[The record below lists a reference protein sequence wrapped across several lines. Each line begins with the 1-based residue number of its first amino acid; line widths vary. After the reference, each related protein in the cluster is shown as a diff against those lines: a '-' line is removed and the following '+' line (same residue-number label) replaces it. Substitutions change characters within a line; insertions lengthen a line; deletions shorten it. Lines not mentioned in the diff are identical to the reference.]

1 LQGNVLADA
10 TIHQIFTIEGG
21 LISLYEIGETD
32 TIQEMIQKNKAA
44 NEQ

>member
-1 LQGNVLADA
+1 MEVRQM
-10 TIHQIFTIEGG
+10 FTIEVG

-32 TIQEMIQKNKAA
+32 TSQEMIQKNKAA